1 MKTVF
6 LFPGQGSQCV
16 GMGKS
21 FYENSAKARDFLND
35 ASDFCKIDF
44 KHLLFEENDKLNLSE
59 FTQAAVVLNS
69 LMAILALQEQSPE
82 IKTEYALGHSLGEFS
97 ALAVQGA
104 LEYLSAVSLVNQRGK
119 FMQDDCSK
127 IEASMMVVLG
137 LEDKLVEDICKD
149 MQDEG
154 KKVYAANY
162 NCDSQIVV
170 AGLKDDLLSCE
181 AAFKKAGAKRA
192 MLLNMS
198 VASHCP
204 LLQDASLKLG
214 VELDKLLKDEFKAV
228 ISNVNAKPYTTKAQ
242 ALTLLKEQL
251 VKPVL
256 YKQSIKFIED
266 EADCFIEFGAAILK
280 GLNKKITQKETY
292 SIVSMSDIDEV
303 LKALK

>member
-21 FYENSAKARDFLND
+21 FYENSVKARDFLNN

-154 KKVYAANY
+154 KQVYAANY

-170 AGLKDDLLSCE
+170 AG
-181 AAFKKAGAKRA
+181 
-192 MLLNMS
+192 
-198 VASHCP
+198 
-204 LLQDASLKLG
+204 
-214 VELDKLLKDEFKAV
+214 
-228 ISNVNAKPYTTKAQ
+228 
-242 ALTLLKEQL
+242 
-251 VKPVL
+251 
-256 YKQSIKFIED
+256 
-266 EADCFIEFGAAILK
+266 
-280 GLNKKITQKETY
+280 
-292 SIVSMSDIDEV
+292 
-303 LKALK
+303 